1 MIKKREDAVIKKLND
16 PTAFI
21 EYSNIMNDLCNNID
35 DCNTKRKRKI
45 VLIIDDMVP
54 DGVTN

>member
-1 MIKKREDAVIKKLND
+1 MIKKREDAVIKNLND

-45 VLIIDDMVP
+45 VLIFDDMVP